1 MTGRHGAATKLLY
14 ELYIALG
21 KKQKAKLTGVA
32 IEAMRPA
39 ATTKLKSIESV
50 LYREVNNYTCFVKVY
65 RKKGILLT
73 CASQACCML
82 PVPTF

>member
-32 IEAMRPA
+32 MEAMRPA

-50 LYREVNNYTCFVKVY
+50 LYREVNNYTYFV
-65 RKKGILLT
+65 
-73 CASQACCML
+73 
-82 PVPTF
+82 